1 MSAAQHLTTLP
12 TTQTDATETSHLM
25 TDAQP
30 QPADRGS
37 TATADAPGRAS
48 LLRVVR
54 DQRKT
59 VGVAVALMVASFWIV
74 GQLGE
79 WRLAGCIAGGVLLGL
94 VNHLATEYW
103 LLKTIT
109 SGAQPT
115 RGQMITSTVVRL
127 AILTVVAI
135 AVAVVMW
142 PDGIGLLLGLAVF
155 RLIALVMTT
164 IPLLKEL
171 KNP

>member
-1 MSAAQHLTTLP
+1 MSPA
-12 TTQTDATETSHLM
+12 ETSTEMSTEM
-25 TDAQP
+25 TESATQP
-30 QPADRGS
+30 PAKPS
-37 TATADAPGRAS
+37 VW
-48 LLRVVR
+48 RVVR
-54 DQRKT
+54 DQRKI
-59 VGVAVALMVASFWIV
+59 GGLALGLMVASFWIV

-109 SGAQPT
+109 SGEQPT
-115 RGQMITSTVVRL
+115 RNQMVMSTVVRL
-127 AILTVVAI
+127 TVLTVVAVG
-135 AVAVVMW
+135 VAVVFW
-142 PDGIGLLLGLAVF
+142 PDGIGLLLGLAIF